1 MPIELDNEIAD
12 GVRLVT
18 AVIFA
23 PKGGGKST
31 LASAAAPLFSP
42 RDKWVL
48 VDPVG
53 KLAQYLDQPYY
64 KMNGRDPKRCEK
76 FFRSVM
82 DKSESGSPCFLII
95 DEFDMFCTS
104 RDYCCDALYELVNLG
119 RNSGVGILT
128 VARGT
133 SDLPKNYLRNA
144 SILFIGQCTEPNQLE
159 YFADMLADSTGRIDY
174 VARIR
179 ALPKYVFMVWIPESG
194 EGFKGYV
201 TVEDG
206 VIRDWSPKELKK
218 DGEAATTSTTAP
230 ESSPTEESPS
240 TNGTTADSTFGS
252 GEAPRP
258 PPKG

>member
-1 MPIELDNEIAD
+1 MPIELDNEVAD

-31 LASAAAPLFSP
+31 LASALAPLLAP
-42 RDKWVL
+42 KEKWIL

-53 KLAQYLDQPYY
+53 KLAQYLNHPYY

-76 FFRSVM
+76 FFRSIM
-82 DKSESGSPCFLII
+82 DKAEGGEPCFLII
-95 DEFDMFCTS
+95 DEFDMFCSS
-104 RDYCCDALYELVNLG
+104 RDYCSDALYELVNLG
-119 RNSGVGILT
+119 RNMGVGVLT

-144 SILFIGQCTEPNQLE
+144 SILFIGQCVEPNQLE
-159 YFADMLADSTGRIDY
+159 YFSDMLADSTGRIDY

-194 EGFKGYV
+194 QGFKGYI
-201 TVEDG
+201 TVQDG
-206 VIRDWSPKELKK
+206 VVRDWRPKELLESAPTK
-218 DGEAATTSTTAP
+218 EP
-230 ESSPTEESPS
+230 ESTPTEASPS
-240 TNGTTADSTFGS
+240 GNATEGSTS
-252 GEAPRP
+252 SSDVETPLP
-258 PPKG
+258 PPSP